1 MNSLSTPTVPYQ
13 QTLVMGSG
21 PSSQTLSLADWIPPR
36 ERGLSMAVFSNGN
49 IFGAILAPPLVSF
62 LALHFGWRWGFIVTG
77 ALGLLL
83 LRVWWTRYR
92 APEDDPELT
101 AAERTYLQEHRG
113 PTTAAA
119 PRVGM
124 WTLLAQPLCVGFFVA
139 RFLTDS
145 IAYFFSFWLPDYLT
159 HARGFTLA
167 MIGVVGWL
175 PFLASDIGGP
185 GGGALSDWLV
195 RRGWHT
201 ARARKALML
210 LAACL
215 MPLANVA
222 VRTESAWL
230 AVALIAVLL
239 AAQSC
244 WMANQLTLISE
255 SVPRESVASLLSL
268 SALGGSLG
276 GMLSTLGT
284 GRLIAAYGYVPVF
297 TALSVLHLTA
307 FGCLL
312 VAMRRRPTSPAA
324 P

>member
-1 MNSLSTPTVPYQ
+1 MLRGTFLEPRRTAAVNDLSIIDGFMDAFVRYIDSGFGLLGPDVGFLTRVLIGIDITLAGLFWALGGEQDVIGRFLLKILYIGAFAFILNSFST
-13 QTLVMGSG
+13 
-21 PSSQTLSLADWIPPR
+21 LADI
-36 ERGLSMAVFSNGN
+36 VFK
-49 IFGAILAPPLVSF
+49 SF
-62 LALHFGWRWGFIVTG
+62 AAAG
-77 ALGLLL
+77 
-83 LRVWWTRYR
+83 
-92 APEDDPELT
+92 LT
-101 AAERTYLQEHRG
+101 A
-113 PTTAAA
+113 
-119 PRVGM
+119 
-124 WTLLAQPLCVGFFVA
+124 
-139 RFLTDS
+139 
-145 IAYFFSFWLPDYLT
+145 
-159 HARGFTLA
+159 
-167 MIGVVGWL
+167 
-175 PFLASDIGGP
+175 